1 MSHTCIVKYFSDAVN
16 FVSENIRDYSR
27 RPDVDFTRNK
37 KLPVAKLLP
46 FLVTQGSSSTKNE
59 LTEAYDFSEIRP
71 SSQAF
76 IQQRAKLKPE
86 GVEAVFRKFN
96 DSLDELHPKGKYRF
110 VAVDGST
117 FTFLSSPKYS
127 PSEYVTSQ
135 GNSSDGCYSI
145 HVIAAY
151 DLDTDLY
158 TDAVIQP
165 IRHKDEFDAF
175 RTIVDRHPLPKDK
188 TPIVFLADRGFCSY
202 NNMAHV
208 MERGQFF
215 LFRAKDVESK
225 GLLHHIELPDSDCFD
240 IPVKLVLVR
249 RNSKKMILPEGCRRF
264 VGKDQTFDYIE
275 YGSSDC
281 YVLSFRVV
289 RFQLS
294 SGGYECL
301 VTNLP
306 KEEFPSDALKILYHR
321 RWDIETSFRS
331 LKYTIGLT
339 KFHASKADFILQE
352 VWARLI
358 SYNFT
363 EAVMRFAA
371 VSQKTENKHLYKI
384 NLSSAV
390 FSCRKYL
397 RFALSGRTFD
407 LIALLL
413 RELIPVRNEDR
424 SFPRLQTAHFRRPA
438 YFIYRPS

>member
-1 MSHTCIVKYFSDAVN
+1 MSHARIVQYFSDAVN
-16 FVSENIRDYSR
+16 FVSENIRNYSR

-37 KLPVAKLLP
+37 KLPVSKLLP
-46 FLVTQGSSSTKNE
+46 FLVTEGSSSTRNE

-86 GVEAVFRKFN
+86 GVEAVFHKFN
-96 DSLDELHPKGKYRF
+96 ASLDELHPKGKYRF
-110 VAVDGST
+110 VAADGST
-117 FTFLSSPKYS
+117 LTFLSRPKYS
-127 PSEYVTSQ
+127 PAEYFTTQ
-135 GNSSDGCYSI
+135 GNSSEGCYSV
-145 HVIAAY
+145 HVIATY

-158 TDAVIQP
+158 TDGVIQP
-165 IRHKDEFDAF
+165 IRHKDEYGAF
-175 RTIVDRHPLPKDK
+175 RTIVDRHPLPEDG
-188 TPIVFLADRGFCSY
+188 TPLVFLADRGFCSY

-208 MERGQFF
+208 IERGQFF
-215 LFRAKDVESK
+215 LFRAKDIESK
-225 GLLHHIELPDSDCFD
+225 GLLHHLDLPDSDCFD
-240 IPVKLVLVR
+240 IHVKLVLVR
-249 RNSKKMILPEGCRRF
+249 SNSKNLTLPEGYRRF
-264 VGKDQTFDYIE
+264 IGKNQTFDYIE

-281 YVLSFRVV
+281 YVLSFRAV

-306 KEEFPSDALKILYHR
+306 KDEFPPETLKIQYHR
-321 RWDIETSFRS
+321 RWNIENSFRG

-352 VWARLI
+352 IWARLI

-363 EAVMRFAA
+363 EAVIRFA
-371 VSQKTENKHLYKI
+371 VVNQKKENKHFYKV
-384 NLSSAV
+384 NFSSAV
-390 FSCRKYL
+390 FVCRKYL
-397 RFALSGRTFD
+397 RFALSGHPFD

-413 RELIPVRNEDR
+413 RELIPVRDEDR